1 MVLAVLFI
9 LGSIV
14 VLLLGGLILGFVIV
28 SAGGN
33 RSEGAFSARLDWMNS
48 HIEDKE

>member
-1 MVLAVLFI
+1 MGLAVLFI

-14 VLLLGGLILGFVIV
+14 VLVLGGLVLGLVIF
-28 SAGGN
+28 SAGSNQPG
-33 RSEGAFSARLDWMNS
+33 GAFSARLDWMNS

>member
-1 MVLAVLFI
+1 MVLAVLLI

-14 VLLLGGLILGFVIV
+14 VLILGGLILGFVIV
-28 SAGGN
+28 SAGSNQSG
-33 RSEGAFSARLDWMNS
+33 GAFSARRDWMNS